1 MGNSFWH
8 GKRVLVTGHTGFK
21 GAWLCLWLQRL
32 GAEVVG
38 YSLPPA
44 TTPNLF
50 EAADVARGITSL
62 TGDVRDP
69 AGLRAAMAEHRP
81 EVVLHL
87 AAQALVRASY
97 VAPVDTFATNV
108 MGTVNVLE
116 AVRHSDSVRVLV
128 NVTTDKCYENKEW
141 LGGYRENEPLG
152 GRDPYSASKACAEL
166 VTTAYRESY
175 FAAAA
180 NGTGDGPA
188 AVASARAGNVIGGGD
203 WAADRLVPDVLA
215 AFADNR
221 PVVLRN
227 PTAVRP
233 WQLVL

>member
-1 MGNSFWH
+1 MAYGFWH
-8 GKRVLVTGHTGFK
+8 GKKVLVTGHTGFK

-44 TTPNLF
+44 TQPNLF
-50 EAADVARGITSL
+50 EAADVAGGMTSL
-62 TGDVRDP
+62 AGDIRDP
-69 AGLRAAMAEHRP
+69 DRLQAVMAEHKP

-97 VAPVDTFATNV
+97 VEPVATFATNV
-108 MGTVNVLE
+108 MGTVNVME

-141 LGGYRENEPLG
+141 LWGYRENEPMG

-166 VTTAYRESY
+166 ATTAYRESY
-175 FAAAA
+175 FRPRAPAAASRPRWPA
-180 NGTGDGPA
+180 PGPGT
-188 AVASARAGNVIGGGD
+188 
-203 WAADRLVPDVLA
+203 
-215 AFADNR
+215 
-221 PVVLRN
+221 
-227 PTAVRP
+227 
-233 WQLVL
+233 